1 MDQQKKLY
9 LGGAVLALLVVL
21 FVLQRKSEHSEA
33 QSHSLAGQSAS
44 LPKLELTEEKVKTI
58 DRVVL
63 LKPSEADGGVPTEVE
78 LVKTGE
84 EAWSLKKP
92 VEAKANASNI
102 KSMLDNLSKL
112 SLSESIATG
121 TDEYARWGVSDQKG
135 LHVSFFKGADSV
147 FDVYFGENGS
157 RGQMVRLAK
166 QDGVFAVKGFS
177 KWLYER
183 EASGWRDKAMFK
195 FEDKDAVKVTI
206 ENSNGVFSFEKAGES
221 WTGKHGAKAGAQK
234 PIDKFQASKVDDLLR
249 AYKALSAMDFGDG
262 KQPSDVGLSTPQ
274 ATVSVELRGGSG
286 LHVLK
291 LGGVAEGSNRWAMTN
306 GSDQIYTI
314 SSWSAEWAT
323 ANVGKFQVTDKPAE
337 PAGTAHAEPHG
348 DHP

>member
-9 LGGAVLALLVVL
+9 VGGAVLALLVGL
-21 FVLQRKSEHSEA
+21 FVLQKKSEHDEA
-33 QSHSLAGQSAS
+33 HSHSLAGQAAS
-44 LPKLELTEEKVKTI
+44 LPKLDLTEEKVKTI
-58 DRVVL
+58 DRIVL
-63 LKPSEADGGVPTEVE
+63 TKPSEGDGGAPTEIE
-78 LVKTGE
+78 LEKTGD
-84 EAWSLKKP
+84 EAWSLKRP
-92 VEAKANASNI
+92 LVAKANASNV

-112 SLSESIATG
+112 SLSEAVASG
-121 TDEYARWGVSDQKG
+121 TDEYSRWGVSDDKG
-135 LHVSFFKGADSV
+135 LHVTFFKGADSV

-183 EASGWRDKAMFK
+183 DVSGWRDKTMFK
-195 FEDKDAVKVTI
+195 FEDKDAVKVTV
-206 ENSNGVFSFEKAGES
+206 ENSNGVFTFEKAGES
-221 WTGKHGAKAGAQK
+221 WTGKHGAKASSQK

-249 AYKALSAMDFGDG
+249 AYKSLNAMDFGDD
-262 KQPSDVGLSTPQ
+262 KKPADVGLATPQ
-274 ATVSVELRGGSG
+274 ATVTVELRGGTG

-291 LGGVAEGSNRWAMTN
+291 LGSVAEGSNRWAMTN

-323 ANVGKFQVTDKPAE
+323 ANVSKFQISDKPAQG
-337 PAGTAHAEPHG
+337 PTVQAGHE